1 MNSVCKWRINIV
13 DVQAFHS
20 SLPSISIH
28 TEDNLPRGM
37 WPNVQEKTAE
47 KCIYKIYNISVKDS
61 LSSGIFFLLKYY

>member
-1 MNSVCKWRINIV
+1 M
-13 DVQAFHS
+13 
-20 SLPSISIH
+20 
-28 TEDNLPRGM
+28 EDNLPRGM